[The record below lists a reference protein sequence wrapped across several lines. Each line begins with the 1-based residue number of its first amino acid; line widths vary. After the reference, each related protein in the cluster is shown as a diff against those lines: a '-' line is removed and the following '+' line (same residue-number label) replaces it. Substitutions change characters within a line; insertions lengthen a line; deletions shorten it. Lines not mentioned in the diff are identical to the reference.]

1 MKEHQVGEV
10 RDLVPGYASFQPS
23 GSQMGTVLSFPVF
36 LRTFGNV
43 LGYFWIS
50 QLLGGDCCWL
60 ERLLNILHCTGQPS
74 TTKKYLAPRM
84 SVEPLL
90 GNRFSPDMES
100 FLVALFFWAVF
111 FSSVK

>member
-10 RDLVPGYASFQPS
+10 RDLVTGYASFQPS

-36 LRTFGNV
+36 PEDIWQCFG
-43 LGYFWIS
+43 I
-50 QLLGGDCCWL
+50 LLDVTIVGGDCCWL

-74 TTKKYLAPRM
+74 TAKKYLAPRM
-84 SVEPLL
+84 SVGPLL
-90 GNRFSPDMES
+90 GNRFSPDVES
-100 FLVALFFWAVF
+100 CLVALFFWAVF